1 MKQINKKAYFGEV
14 VLTLL
19 GFLMLVLNIL
29 AVSVENRKN
38 PEPSEKDWE
47 AIGFI
52 YRHTK
57 VYESFCAKE
66 GYVLQKYPQ
75 EFKAYFA
82 QDIDNLQKNLAQK
95 GYTMEELFSYITPE
109 LNKWTEQSVYE
120 ELAEL
125 RDVWLI
131 MAIAQEQGIPTD
143 QVKLSEEEKALLP
156 LKDVCEIFDD
166 EGIELIKAGSANNF
180 FKANAM

>member
-1 MKQINKKAYFGEV
+1 
-14 VLTLL
+14 
-19 GFLMLVLNIL
+19 
-29 AVSVENRKN
+29 
-38 PEPSEKDWE
+38 
-47 AIGFI
+47 
-52 YRHTK
+52 
-57 VYESFCAKE
+57 
-66 GYVLQKYPQ
+66 
-75 EFKAYFA
+75 
-82 QDIDNLQKNLAQK
+82 
-95 GYTMEELFSYITPE
+95 MEELFSYITPE

>member
-1 MKQINKKAYFGEV
+1 MKKTMEQI
-14 VLTLL
+14 VLE
-19 GFLMLVLNIL
+19 GQ
-29 AVSVENRKN
+29 VSKCG
-38 PEPSEKDWE
+38 S
-47 AIGFI
+47 
-52 YRHTK
+52 
-57 VYESFCAKE
+57 
-66 GYVLQKYPQ
+66 
-75 EFKAYFA
+75 
-82 QDIDNLQKNLAQK
+82 
-95 GYTMEELFSYITPE
+95 MEELFLYITPE

-180 FKANAM
+180 FKNSAM